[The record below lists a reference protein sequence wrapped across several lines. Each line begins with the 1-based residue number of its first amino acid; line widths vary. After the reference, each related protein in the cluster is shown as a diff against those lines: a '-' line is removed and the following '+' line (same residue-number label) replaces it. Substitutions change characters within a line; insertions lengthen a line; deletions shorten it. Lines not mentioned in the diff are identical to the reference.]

1 MMWRGHFVEQ
11 CQVLLFFQSLTGSD
25 TTSYMYGVGKRKA
38 YKALKCVQ
46 HNDMDLYGESQN
58 ITVLSESCLDQAR
71 QLIVKAYSG
80 RVEDLTTLRTGKF
93 LAGNGMLKSLP
104 ST

>member
-1 MMWRGHFVEQ
+1 
-11 CQVLLFFQSLTGSD
+11 
-25 TTSYMYGVGKRKA
+25 MYGVGKRKA

-71 QLIVKAYSG
+71 QLIIKEAFCANNKIISS
-80 RVEDLTTLRTGKF
+80 F
-93 LAGNGMLKSLP
+93 
-104 ST
+104 